1 MLKKRILYLLYMDL
15 DSNTSSDIKINIMG
29 EKKLLENKQI
39 KKNESTDTDM
49 YLNLLA
55 NNNKKLNNT
64 PSNSSSSLSSQS
76 VSSKSSRSVT
86 RKSSDTKS
94 SSSSRSKSSTR
105 YEKIRNPKFAPPK
118 IKEETKKILTPQE
131 IKMRK
136 IELLRKLSEIKSK
149 GYQLSKSYDFNS
161 SIEEMEYE
169 YELLRSFADKR
180 NGVKLYKNIL
190 LNITSVI
197 EFLNDR
203 YDPFSFKLSGWSEH
217 MSVEVDS
224 YDDVLA
230 ELYEKYKGT
239 GKGMPPEIKLL
250 LLILASASAFHFSK
264 STFSKIPGLDGV
276 LKSNPDLVAKMINP
290 KKKTSR
296 FMTEQEI
303 NLEKQNEE
311 AIKREQDARLRRN
324 NPQPVPVQR
333 VPVQRVPV
341 QRVPVQRVPVQR
353 NSVNFNVQPSAPK
366 MKNNHNYGNTQN
378 AHQSVDF
385 DKVPSI
391 KPPEDVK
398 SILSR
403 LHARAADNN
412 TSKVG
417 NTTQEET
424 SSNNDRILT
433 DETLTSDTQGNKIK
447 RKRGRKKKAIMT
459 IL

>member
-1 MLKKRILYLLYMDL
+1 
-15 DSNTSSDIKINIMG
+15 
-29 EKKLLENKQI
+29 
-39 KKNESTDTDM
+39 
-49 YLNLLA
+49 
-55 NNNKKLNNT
+55 
-64 PSNSSSSLSSQS
+64 
-76 VSSKSSRSVT
+76 
-86 RKSSDTKS
+86 
-94 SSSSRSKSSTR
+94 
-105 YEKIRNPKFAPPK
+105 
-118 IKEETKKILTPQE
+118 
-131 IKMRK
+131 
-136 IELLRKLSEIKSK
+136 
-149 GYQLSKSYDFNS
+149 
-161 SIEEMEYE
+161 MEYE

-303 NLEKQNEE
+303 NLERQNEE

-324 NPQPVPVQR
+324 NPAPQPI
-333 VPVQRVPV
+333 
-341 QRVPVQRVPVQR
+341 PVQRVPVQR
-353 NSVNFNVQPSAPK
+353 NSVNFNVQPSAPT
-366 MKNNHNYGNTQN
+366 MKKNHNYGNTQN

-403 LHARAADNN
+403 LHARAADNDK
-412 TSKVG
+412 SKVG

-433 DETLTSDTQGNKIK
+433 DETLTSDTQGNKVK
-447 RKRGRKKKAIMT
+447 RKRGRKKKQIMT

>member
-29 EKKLLENKQI
+29 EKKLLENKQS
-39 KKNESTDTDM
+39 KKNESTDTDI

-64 PSNSSSSLSSQS
+64 PSDPSSSLSSQS
-76 VSSKSSRSVT
+76 VSSKSSKSVT
-86 RKSSDTKS
+86 RKSSDTRRS
-94 SSSSRSKSSTR
+94 SSSSARSKSSTR
-105 YEKIRNPKFAPPK
+105 YEKIKNPKFAPPK

-303 NLEKQNEE
+303 NLERQNEE

-324 NPQPVPVQR
+324 NPAPPQPI
-333 VPVQRVPV
+333 
-341 QRVPVQRVPVQR
+341 PVQRVPVQR
-353 NSVNFNVQPSAPK
+353 NSVNFNVQPSAPT
-366 MKNNHNYGNTQN
+366 MKKNHNYGNTQN

-403 LHARAADNN
+403 LHARAADND

-433 DETLTSDTQGNKIK
+433 DETLTSDTQGNKVK
-447 RKRGRKKKAIMT
+447 RKRGRKKKPIMT